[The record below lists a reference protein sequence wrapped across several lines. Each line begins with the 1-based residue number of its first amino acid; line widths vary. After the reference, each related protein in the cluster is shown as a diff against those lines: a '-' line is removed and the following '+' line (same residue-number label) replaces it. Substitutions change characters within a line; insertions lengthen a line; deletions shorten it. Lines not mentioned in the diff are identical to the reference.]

1 MEKSMDLFE
10 RYLQA
15 VGKYLP
21 WERQADIVAEL
32 RANLEAQR
40 EEREAGLGR
49 PLTEGEMIDWLKE
62 LGPPMQMASRYQAP
76 RYLIGPTVFPV
87 YLYIL
92 RLATL
97 WATVAYAIATAVR
110 TVVESH
116 TFDWVARQV
125 FAYPGFL
132 IVVAA
137 WITGA
142 FAAIELFSERYPEK
156 CPAILA
162 AGPQW
167 SPATLPP
174 LEKQEAGKGKPRS
187 LTAAVAEFLFEIA
200 VLGWLLLIPLHP
212 VVLLGP
218 GAVILEH
225 SPVRLAPITI
235 TFFWAVVGIN
245 ALQIALHGY
254 NLLSG
259 AWRMRHPVQKL
270 FFKALGIVP
279 IAILVAAP
287 SHIYLELNPSEAARL
302 PAGFDFDKLNQAL
315 FAGVEVLVFIVA
327 IQFVW
332 ELWKA
337 MRKEKHQPY
346 QALV

>member
-1 MEKSMDLFE
+1 MDLFE

-21 WERQADIVAEL
+21 WERQQDIVAEL

-62 LGPPMQMASRYQAP
+62 LGPPTRMASRYQAP
-76 RYLIGPTVFPV
+76 RYLIGPTVFPM

-110 TVVESH
+110 TIVETH
-116 TFDWVARQV
+116 TLDWVAQQV

-142 FAAIELFSERYPEK
+142 FAVLELISERYPEK

-167 SPATLPP
+167 SPTTLPP
-174 LEKQEAGKGKPRS
+174 LEKAEAGKGKPRS
-187 LTAAVAEFLFEIA
+187 LTAAVAEFMVEI
-200 VLGWLLLIPLHP
+200 VLLAWLLLIPHHP

-218 GAVILEH
+218 GAVILDH

-235 TFFWAVVGIN
+235 TFYWAIVAFSAI
-245 ALQIALHGY
+245 QIAMHGY
-254 NLLSG
+254 NLLIG
-259 AWRMRHPVQKL
+259 AWRGPHVIQKL
-270 FFKALGIVP
+270 FTKALSIVP
-279 IAILVAAP
+279 TAILVVAP
-287 SHIYLELNPSEAARL
+287 GHRYLELNPSEAARL
-302 PAGFDFDKLNQAL
+302 PADFDFDKLNQGL
-315 FAGVEVLVFIVA
+315 FTVVEVLVFIVA
-327 IQFVW
+327 VQFAW

-337 MRKEKHQPY
+337 MRKEDRQRY